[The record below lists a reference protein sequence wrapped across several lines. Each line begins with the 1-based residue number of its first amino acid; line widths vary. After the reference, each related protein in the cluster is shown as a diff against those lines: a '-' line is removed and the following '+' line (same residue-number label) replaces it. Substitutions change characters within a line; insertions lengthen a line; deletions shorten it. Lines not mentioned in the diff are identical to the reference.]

1 MIPSA
6 GVRPM
11 NSTRR
16 RFLHGIAAAALLPDR
31 VMSQPAARPPCP
43 IRTITAGVDLT
54 RFTDLDAI
62 GQAIATLKSAKETF
76 EAAGFEVQTTRLA
89 LPPLVAAVDP
99 AARPALLD
107 TIRALDRAADEASAM
122 LSIGPVLTDD
132 RPDPT
137 LAPWVAELL
146 QTTKQVMCSVRV
158 ASAERG
164 VHEHAVVVAA
174 QVMAALAR
182 STPSGGDN
190 FRFAAAAN
198 IPPRTPFFP
207 VAWHRG
213 PHAIAIGLEAAPLVT
228 KAFADRPPLT
238 RAAAVLRDTLDR
250 AFADVERLAQS
261 IATRERV
268 EYAGIDPSP
277 APLAERSIAAAIE
290 TLTGLPFGSPSTLRA
305 CAVITEALKSLRI
318 RTCGYAGLMLPV
330 LEDTVLA
337 RRAGEQRYGVR
348 DVLLYSTVCGTG
360 LDVIP
365 LPGDTP
371 VDTLSAI
378 VGDVAA
384 MSARLNKPLSARLCL
399 VPGRKPGER
408 ATFDNPSLVE
418 CVVMKV
424 D

>member
-1 MIPSA
+1 MAPPR

-11 NSTRR
+11 SPTRR

-31 VMSQPAARPPCP
+31 IMSQPVSRTP
-43 IRTITAGVDLT
+43 IRTITAGVSLT
-54 RFTDLDAI
+54 RLTDLEAVSRAI
-62 GQAIATLKSAKETF
+62 SVLKAAKETF
-76 EAAGFEVQTTRLA
+76 EAAGFEVQTLRLA
-89 LPPLVAAVDP
+89 LPPLVAAAEP

-107 TIRALDRAADEASAM
+107 TLRALDRAAADAGA
-122 LSIGPVLTDD
+122 LISIGPVLTDD
-132 RPDPT
+132 RLDAA

-146 QTTKQVMCSVRV
+146 QTTKQVMCSVSV

-164 VHEHAVVVAA
+164 VHEQAVTVAA
-174 QVMAALAR
+174 QVIVALAR
-182 STPSGGDN
+182 STPTGSDN

-213 PHAIAIGLEAAPLVT
+213 PHSISLGLEGAPLVAR
-228 KAFADRPPLT
+228 AFADRPPLS
-238 RAAAVLRDTLDR
+238 RAAARLRETLDA

-261 IATRERV
+261 VATHEGV

-277 APLAERSIAAAIE
+277 APLRERSIAAAIE
-290 TLTGLPFGSPSTLRA
+290 ALTGVPFGSSSTLRA
-305 CAVITEALKSLRI
+305 CAAITEALKSLRV

-337 RRAGEQRYGVR
+337 QRAGEHRYGIR
-348 DVLLYSTVCGTG
+348 DVLLYSSVCGTG

-371 VDTLSAI
+371 VDTIAAI

-384 MSARLNKPLSARLCL
+384 MSARLAKPLSARLCL
-399 VPGRKPGER
+399 VPGKKAGER
-408 ATFDNPSLVE
+408 ASFDNPNLVD
-418 CVVMKV
+418 CVVMGA